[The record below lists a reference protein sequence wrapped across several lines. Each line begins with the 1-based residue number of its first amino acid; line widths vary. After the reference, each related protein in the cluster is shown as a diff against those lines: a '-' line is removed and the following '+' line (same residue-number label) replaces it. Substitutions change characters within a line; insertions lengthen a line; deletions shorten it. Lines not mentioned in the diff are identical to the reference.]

1 VKGMQVAP
9 AELEAHLLTSPLV
22 NDCAVIPVPDDAA
35 GEVPKAFVVKSP
47 SVGLEESDSMLKREI
62 CKHVEREKS
71 RHKWLKGGVEFIDVI
86 PKSPSGKILRRLLRD
101 QEKEKRRKAG
111 AKL

>member
-1 VKGMQVAP
+1 
-9 AELEAHLLTSPLV
+9 
-22 NDCAVIPVPDDAA
+22 VIPTPDDAA
-35 GEVPKAFVVKSP
+35 GELPKAYVVKAQSI
-47 SVGLEESDSMLKREI
+47 GLEENNGMTIRNI
-62 CKHVEREKS
+62 QKHVENNKA

-101 QEKEKRRKAG
+101 KDRESRRQKG

>member
-1 VKGMQVAP
+1 M
-9 AELEAHLLTSPLV
+9 
-22 NDCAVIPVPDDAA
+22 IPVQDDAA
-35 GEVPKAFVVKSP
+35 GEVPKAYVVKSA
-47 SVGLEESDSMLKREI
+47 SVGLEENDRLVARDISKWVQD
-62 CKHVEREKS
+62 HKS

-101 QEKEKRRKAG
+101 KDREDRRAKG

>member
-1 VKGMQVAP
+1 M
-9 AELEAHLLTSPLV
+9 
-22 NDCAVIPVPDDAA
+22 
-35 GEVPKAFVVKSP
+35 
-47 SVGLEESDSMLKREI
+47 KREI
-62 CKHVEREKS
+62 CKWVEEHKS

-101 QEKEKRRKAG
+101 KEKAERGRAG